1 MQANIARTKFY
12 KESNNLNL
20 PEAKFMRLANLIL
33 EIIIHRTLIFI
44 FLFSNN
50 KTLLPKCI

>member
-20 PEAKFMRLANLIL
+20 PEAKFMRLTNLIL
-33 EIIIHRTLIFI
+33 DYFI
-44 FLFSNN
+44 ANNYTSYTDIYFS
-50 KTLLPKCI
+50 LL